1 MVSLLT
7 MANHFC
13 NLQSGPTQHNI
24 HQDIQSHDFQLTD
37 DCIERFKAFD
47 DALDRSIITESDNQP
62 AAILRRPIRFDPTLP
77 LLRFTLTPI
86 SVRWDTLV
94 SRQNFAFKRMD
105 IDHSEQL
112 TQSVSSQNL
121 KIGEQRDL
129 IDRQHAEIQT
139 LQTKNQRLVSQLTV
153 KTKEINCL
161 KDQNSNITRELKS
174 TDEKLK
180 SALIELE
187 TLKRQFEI
195 KEADFDQQL
204 KNLKKQLA
212 AIIEENRSLKD
223 RLAAANIEQDQ
234 LMKDFNKLIANNE
247 WLYLSLDSKNSKHD
261 TVIKELTAINQ
272 DLDDKNL
279 AIQTE
284 LEGSQTTNQKLELAN
299 QELSKL
305 IDKTTGEKIRLISKL
320 EYVTDQFN
328 SVATLLLQCAED
340 KLRNAR
346 NAELAYPPDEVARH
360 RRAYERQRLVSMTNT
375 LSNQNLS
382 EKTTH

>member
-1 MVSLLT
+1 
-7 MANHFC
+7 
-13 NLQSGPTQHNI
+13 
-24 HQDIQSHDFQLTD
+24 
-37 DCIERFKAFD
+37 
-47 DALDRSIITESDNQP
+47 
-62 AAILRRPIRFDPTLP
+62 
-77 LLRFTLTPI
+77 
-86 SVRWDTLV
+86 
-94 SRQNFAFKRMD
+94 MD

-223 RLAAANIEQDQ
+223 RCSCQ
-234 LMKDFNKLIANNE
+234 
-247 WLYLSLDSKNSKHD
+247 Y
-261 TVIKELTAINQ
+261 
-272 DLDDKNL
+272 
-279 AIQTE
+279 
-284 LEGSQTTNQKLELAN
+284 
-299 QELSKL
+299 
-305 IDKTTGEKIRLISKL
+305 
-320 EYVTDQFN
+320 
-328 SVATLLLQCAED
+328 
-340 KLRNAR
+340 
-346 NAELAYPPDEVARH
+346 
-360 RRAYERQRLVSMTNT
+360 
-375 LSNQNLS
+375 
-382 EKTTH
+382 